1 MFSLSLSHSV
11 IGLSDG
17 LTVPFALTAGLA
29 GLGNSKVVVLGG
41 VAELI
46 AGTISMGCGAF
57 RECLVILLASHLM
70 RPSHLMRRLTGRRGK
85 SFLVLPKLQVL
96 IHIL

>member
-1 MFSLSLSHSV
+1 M
-11 IGLSDG
+11 SDG

-46 AGTISMGCGAF
+46 AGAISMGCGAF
-57 RECLVILLASHLM
+57 RECLVTTLLASA
-70 RPSHLMRRLTGRRGK
+70 PDAAV
-85 SFLVLPKLQVL
+85 SFNEATDRQAR
-96 IHIL
+96 HIFCLGSRC